1 MIEIFA
7 IVFGI
12 IAIVQ
17 LYVITNLYNKT
28 DRLEQW
34 VDATYI
40 NIQETLAEFRKIDS
54 TGHFESDD
62 EIGVIFEQ
70 MKETLNKLD
79 KITEE

>member
-12 IAIVQ
+12 ISVIQ

-28 DRLEQW
+28 DSLEQW
-34 VDATYI
+34 VDSTYI
-40 NIQETLAEFRKIDS
+40 NIQETLAEFRRIDG
-54 TGHFESDD
+54 TGHFEADD

>member
-7 IVFGI
+7 IIFGI
-12 IAIVQ
+12 ISIIQ
-17 LYVITNLYNKT
+17 LYIITNLYNKT

-34 VDATYI
+34 IDGTYI

-62 EIGVIFEQ
+62 EIGVIFNQ
-70 MKETLNKLD
+70 LKESLQSLD